1 MPRFAI
7 APLGLTTEGSTKF
20 KLKGSKCY
28 LKKLQ
33 CTSFVQ
39 LEFWTESPI
48 STNLAQACACR
59 MDMCARGDTP
69 CATLGVAHVG
79 GMCKADK
86 ACSVNEDT
94 GLVLAHTIAHELGH
108 K

>member
-1 MPRFAI
+1 
-7 APLGLTTEGSTKF
+7 
-20 KLKGSKCY
+20 
-28 LKKLQ
+28 
-33 CTSFVQ
+33 
-39 LEFWTESPI
+39 
-48 STNLAQACACR
+48 